1 MRRGIHV
8 SSPNLQD
15 LSFPPDGHTSLQ
27 KKWQHLLKG
36 HNCGSNTGHNKSPQ
50 TLANPRGPSI
60 ESLSSSFPHTP
71 SPKGLV
77 HAPATT
83 LLSLTPAPSPS
94 RAASPHSGSFPKAP
108 PPPTCLSAARAAA
121 PTGLFCIYTPHIY
134 GINESASSS
143 TRLKYNFHLKKRR
156 EKKGSTHIFPQSTK

>member
-71 SPKGLV
+71 SPKGHV

-94 RAASPHSGSFPKAP
+94 PSRPRHRTQGPFQKHRLPPRASPLP
-108 PPPTCLSAARAAA
+108 PRAFSVYIHH
-121 PTGLFCIYTPHIY
+121 TYMELM
-134 GINESASSS
+134 N
-143 TRLKYNFHLKKRR
+143 RLPLLLVLNTTF
-156 EKKGSTHIFPQSTK
+156 I